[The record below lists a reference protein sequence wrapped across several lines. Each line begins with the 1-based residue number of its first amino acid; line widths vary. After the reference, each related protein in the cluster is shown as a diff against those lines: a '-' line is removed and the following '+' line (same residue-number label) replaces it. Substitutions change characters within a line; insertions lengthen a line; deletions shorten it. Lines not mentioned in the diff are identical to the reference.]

1 MAKRKRAADVIP
13 PRLLKEIQKYYSGG
27 YLRIPAVGNNDR
39 NRQIHKL
46 RKKGLLHREIAEK
59 MGISE
64 RTTYRVLNGNRR
76 PDTNT
81 ET

>member
-27 YLRIPAVGNNDR
+27 YLRIPAVRNNDR
-39 NRQIHKL
+39 NRQICML
-46 RKKGLLHREIAEK
+46 RKKGFLHREIAEK
-59 MGISE
+59 MNLSE
-64 RTTYRVLNGNRR
+64 RTIRRVLRRNRK